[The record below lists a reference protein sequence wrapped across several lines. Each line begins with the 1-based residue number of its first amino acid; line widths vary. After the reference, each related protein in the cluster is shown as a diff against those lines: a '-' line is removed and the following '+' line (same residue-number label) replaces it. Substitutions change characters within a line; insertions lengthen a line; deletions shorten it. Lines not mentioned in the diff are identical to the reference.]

1 MVDPFHGTGSVSR
14 CLFRSAISVFLT
26 LLVVSVGAV
35 SAAQETDGEDRAIT
49 SATYRLDA
57 GDIISIS
64 VYEEDDLTMEV
75 EIGDSGVITYP
86 LLGEVQVRGLTI
98 AELDTRITSRLIDE
112 EYLIRPDV
120 TINMVE
126 YRPFYIDGEVEEPG
140 GYPYEPGLTLRRA
153 VSLAGGFTERAS
165 RTRIEVINDEGERAE
180 LGSSEDEVL
189 ATPVRPGDTIT
200 VNQRFF

>member
-1 MVDPFHGTGSVSR
+1 MVDPFRGTGSVSR
-14 CLFRSAISVFLT
+14 CLFRSAITVFLT
-26 LLVVSVGAV
+26 LFVASVGTV
-35 SAAQETDGEDRAIT
+35 SSAQETDGEDRAIT

-64 VYEEDDLTMEV
+64 VYEEEDLTMEV

-98 AELDTRITSRLIDE
+98 AELDIRITSRLIDE

-189 ATPVRPGDTIT
+189 GTPVRPGDTIT

>member
-1 MVDPFHGTGSVSR
+1 LRFNAFAFPANALSALFLAVLMLAAVGT
-14 CLFRSAISVFLT
+14 
-26 LLVVSVGAV
+26 
-35 SAAQETDGEDRAIT
+35 AQAQDEDGEDRAIT

-57 GDIISIS
+57 GDVISIS
-64 VYEEDDLTMEV
+64 VFDEEGLSMEAV

-86 LLGEVQVRGLTI
+86 LLGEVEVRGLTI

-140 GYPYEPGLTLRRA
+140 AYPYEPGLTLRRA

-165 RTRIEVINDEGERAE
+165 RSRIEVINDEGEEAE